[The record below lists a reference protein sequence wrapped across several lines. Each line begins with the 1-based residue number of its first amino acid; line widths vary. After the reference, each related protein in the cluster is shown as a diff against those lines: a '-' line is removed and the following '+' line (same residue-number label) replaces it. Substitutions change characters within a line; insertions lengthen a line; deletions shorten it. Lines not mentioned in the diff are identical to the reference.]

1 MDKIDFAT
9 FITNPKFIQTG
20 SNAIWAYHS
29 NSAGGLE
36 TITFDTPFDNTP
48 IIIATPS
55 VFNVYGVTLSTY
67 EVTETGFKMSA
78 RHTHDSGDPVSVS
91 AKWVAIDVSKL
102 SILGN
107 N

>member
-48 IIIATPS
+48 IILATPS

-78 RHTHDSGDPVSVS
+78 RHTHDSGDAISVS